1 MSEIRN
7 IVRFYR
13 DCYQTDLKGVRI
25 RNFVSNQCEK
35 RFIPNNNE
43 LFHENYSGIPVNTEW
58 GKKVNQNLFL
68 NSKEKALYA
77 GSIFIRGRQNTLGRT
92 KTAYTPLY
100 IHELEIDLRDEVYF
114 ISIKETFLNPD
125 FVELANNIDRNLNL
139 NFDTLSSG
147 IPPNPFGF
155 GNFVL
160 LQNFLK
166 KYLGTW
172 NITHL
177 ENYQN
182 SVFNFDKY
190 YKDLVSVKK
199 EERKIFSYLMFG
211 IFTKPSGSLGV
222 LTELKQ
228 MSEDLSDSK
237 VLKQLFQVQNIPI
250 KSLIHRD
257 IFLPTT
263 LSEKQESA
271 FYGVDA
277 YPITQI
283 VGPPGTGKSYTIS
296 ALAIDAISNNKSVLI
311 VTRNV
316 QASKVITNIIENQ
329 FGLKGSVIKAYNQVY
344 KRSLISKLSKAI
356 KLDFKKVQSPSKL
369 GKRIRILI
377 SQIEKIENQ
386 ILDIG
391 NSEYE
396 WGEFY
401 SQNQENFFSIFKD
414 KWYQYRKRS
423 FIPIWKL
430 NLKLKELREQKT
442 RLVKRYIKI
451 KIQYDLSK
459 IVRKKKVE
467 FIKLNHALKESNL
480 TLLDEKIRKVDFDL
494 VLKAIPLW
502 TSTTKEISKCLPLN
516 SELFDL
522 VIFDE
527 ASQCDLATAIPSI
540 YRAKKLVVV
549 GDPHQLRHLSFLSN
563 QKQYE
568 LKQNH
573 EIQRN
578 IADYRKESLIDW
590 TNQILSNPDQTTYLD
605 EHFRSKTSIIAFSNR
620 KFYDNQLKLIRSNPI
635 DDRYNAL
642 EVVNTK
648 GKRDTKG
655 INSIEISEVLE
666 RVKTIIKEHED
677 SIPEAIPSIGI
688 SSPFTEQ
695 VKQLKKVISKSITFD
710 ELKKFKILIGTPFH
724 FQGEE
729 RDIMLITF
737 CVDEDTHSGA
747 FNYLNRSDVFNVLIT
762 RARNKQIVYTSVNPN
777 QLSANSLLKEYLES
791 NSNERDLRVINNTY
805 DEFFEEV
812 STYLMDSG
820 YEVLQHSTIVSGIL
834 IDLVVLHNC
843 NYFCIDLIGYP
854 GVFEDQFSLEELRII
869 NRVDVP
875 VFFLPYSNWYL
886 EPNKSKK
893 NLTNF
898 IEKLQLTIGDDS
910 ISTPSS

>member
-1 MSEIRN
+1 MNEIRN
-7 IVRFYR
+7 IVRFYK

-43 LFHENYSGIPVNTEW
+43 FFHENYLGIPIDTKW
-58 GKKVNQNLFL
+58 GKAVDENLFL

-77 GSIFIRGRQNTLGRT
+77 GSFFIRGTQNTLGRK

-100 IHELEIDLRDEVYF
+100 IHELEIKLTDEVYF
-114 ISIKETFLNPD
+114 ISTKETFLNPD
-125 FVELANNIDRNLNL
+125 FVELANNLDININL
-139 NFDTLSSG
+139 NFDTLSNG
-147 IPPNPFGF
+147 VPPNPFGF
-155 GNFVL
+155 GNFVI
-160 LQNFLK
+160 LQNYLK
-166 KYLGTW
+166 KHFNTW
-172 NITHL
+172 DITDL
-177 ENYQN
+177 ENYQ
-182 SVFNFDKY
+182 SVDFDFAKY
-190 YKDLVSVKK
+190 YKDLATNKK
-199 EERKIFSYLMFG
+199 EEKKIFSYLMFG
-211 IFTKPSGSLGV
+211 VFKKPTGSLGV

-228 MSEDLSDSK
+228 MSAELPDSRL
-237 VLKQLFQVQNIPI
+237 LKHLFQIQPFSIQN
-250 KSLIHRD
+250 LIHRD

-271 FYGVDA
+271 FYGADA

-283 VGPPGTGKSYTIS
+283 IGPPGTGKSYTIS

-316 QASKVITNIIENQ
+316 QASKVITNIIEKQ
-329 FGLKGSVIKAYNQVY
+329 FGLRGSVIKAYNQVY

-356 KLDFKKVQSPSKL
+356 KIDFQRVQSPSQL
-369 GKRIRILI
+369 GKKIRILI
-377 SQIEKIENQ
+377 SQIEKIETQ
-386 ILDIG
+386 IIDIG

-414 KWYQYRKRS
+414 RWYQYRKRS
-423 FIPIWKL
+423 FTTIWKL
-430 NLKLKELREQKT
+430 NEKLKYLREQKT
-442 RLVKRYIKI
+442 RLVKKYIKI
-451 KIQYDLSK
+451 KIQHDLSR
-459 IVRKKKVE
+459 IVKRKKIE

-480 TLLDEKIRKVDFDL
+480 TLLDKKISKVDFDL

-502 TSTTKEISKCLPLN
+502 TSTTKEISKCLPLA

-540 YRAKKLVVV
+540 YRAKKLIVV
-549 GDPHQLRHLSFLSN
+549 GDPHQLRHISFLSK
-563 QKQYE
+563 QKQNE
-568 LKQNH
+568 LKKNH
-573 EIQRN
+573 KIKRN

-590 TNQILSNPDQTTYLD
+590 TNQILSNPEQTTYLD
-605 EHFRSKTSIIAFSNR
+605 EHFRSKTSIIQFSNR

-635 DDRYNAL
+635 DDRYNSL
-642 EVVNTK
+642 EVIITK

-655 INSIEISEVLE
+655 INAIEISEVLK
-666 RVKTIIKEHED
+666 RVQSIINKYSE

-695 VKQLKKVISKSITFD
+695 VKQLKKVISQSITFD
-710 ELKKFKILIGTPFH
+710 QLKKFKVLIGTPFH

-737 CVDEDTHSGA
+737 CVDRNSHSGS
-747 FNYLNRSDVFNVLIT
+747 FNYLNRSDVFNVLVT
-762 RARNKQIVYTSVNPN
+762 RARNKQIVITSVNPN
-777 QLSANSLLKEYLES
+777 QLSTNSLLKEYLET
-791 NSNERDLRVINNTY
+791 NPNEQDLQGQNNTY
-805 DEFFEEV
+805 DNFYDEV
-812 STYLMDSG
+812 SSFLIDSG
-820 YEVLQHSTIVSGIL
+820 YEFLQHSTIVAGIL
-834 IDLVVLHNC
+834 IDLVVLHES

-854 GVFEDQFSLEELRII
+854 GEFENQFSLEELRIL

-875 VFFLPYSNWYL
+875 IFFLPYSSWYL
-886 EPNKSKK
+886 ESEKSKK
-893 NLTNF
+893 NLVNF
-898 IEKLQLTIGDDS
+898 IEKLQLTHDDDR
-910 ISTPSS
+910 ITPTL